1 LGAADTVLKIGAW
14 GAVVI
19 VVSWVI
25 LYLVFQAVGNS
36 EISFILTLTAGVA
49 VTLTVLVAMNALKKR
64 L

>member
-1 LGAADTVLKIGAW
+1 MGVADTVLKIWAW
-14 GAVVI
+14 GAAVI

-49 VTLTVLVAMNALKKR
+49 GTLAVLVAMNALKKR

>member
-1 LGAADTVLKIGAW
+1 MGFADTVLKIWAW

-36 EISFILTLTAGVA
+36 EISFILTLTTGVA
-49 VTLTVLVAMNALKKR
+49 ATLAVLVVMNALKKR

>member
-1 LGAADTVLKIGAW
+1 LSAADTVLKIWAW

-49 VTLTVLVAMNALKKR
+49 VTLAVLVAMNALKKR

>member
-1 LGAADTVLKIGAW
+1 MGAADTVLKIGAW

-49 VTLTVLVAMNALKKR
+49 VTLAVLVAMNALKKR

>member
-1 LGAADTVLKIGAW
+1 MGVANTVLKIWVW

-19 VVSWVI
+19 VVSWMI

-49 VTLTVLVAMNALKKR
+49 VTLAVLVAMNALKKR